1 LSGVRESRK
10 RSREEDTL
18 QTPFNTRGD
27 YGPKMTEESF
37 EAHKQKYL
45 TMKKEL
51 KWMLQ
56 SGRFVEDILYE
67 AGKSIPYEQ

>member
-1 LSGVRESRK
+1 M
-10 RSREEDTL
+10 
-18 QTPFNTRGD
+18 QTSFGTRGG

-37 EAHKQKYL
+37 EEHRQKYL
-45 TMKKEL
+45 TMKNDF

-56 SGRFVEDILYE
+56 SGRYAEDILYE